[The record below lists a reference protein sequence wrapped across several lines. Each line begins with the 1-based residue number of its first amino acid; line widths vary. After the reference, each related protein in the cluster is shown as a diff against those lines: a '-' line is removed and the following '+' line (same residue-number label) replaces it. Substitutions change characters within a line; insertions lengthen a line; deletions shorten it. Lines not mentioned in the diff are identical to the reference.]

1 MKKVIVEKYE
11 EVDGKLFDS
20 ALEADEYEAN
30 LLRYG
35 VCITQAVVSREVAKL
50 YAIHQMTRN
59 VIKNVEKLGTAKRA
73 YGLCEVEELLDL
85 IYGYTRNQKVVKV
98 EYMIEELK

>member
-1 MKKVIVEKYE
+1 MKKVMIEKYE
-11 EVDGKLFDS
+11 AVDGELFNS
-20 ALEADEYEAN
+20 ALEAEEYEAN

-35 VCITQAVVSREVAKL
+35 VCITQAVVSRDLAKL

-59 VIKNVEKLGTAKRA
+59 TVKNVEKSGTCKRA

-85 IYGYTRNQKVVKV
+85 IYGYNRDQKVVKV

>member
-1 MKKVIVEKYE
+1 
-11 EVDGKLFDS
+11 
-20 ALEADEYEAN
+20 
-30 LLRYG
+30 
-35 VCITQAVVSREVAKL
+35 
-50 YAIHQMTRN
+50 MTRN

>member
-1 MKKVIVEKYE
+1 MKKVMVEKYE
-11 EVDGKLFDS
+11 AVDGKLFDS

-30 LLRYG
+30 LRYG
-35 VCITQAVVSREVAKL
+35 VCVTQAVVSREVAKL

-85 IYGYTRNQKVVKV
+85 IYGYTRDNKVVKA
-98 EYMIEELK
+98 EDMLKELQ

>member
-1 MKKVIVEKYE
+1 MKKVLVVKYKA
-11 EVDGKLFDS
+11 VDGKLFDS